1 MARIFLLED
10 DPEIREAVAE
20 YLRLADHE
28 VTECERG
35 DGAAR
40 LIASTAPDLLILDV
54 AVPGR
59 SGFVVAKE
67 ARATGDVPIIFLTSR
82 DDETSRITG
91 LELGADDYVTK
102 PFSPRELVLRVN
114 AVLRRTTSAA
124 GQPPSRPARFAL
136 RGTSVPAAT
145 SVPAGTS
152 VPVLE
157 FHPENHVVAIDG
169 APVATTAT
177 EWRILDLL
185 ISRAPAVVTRDA
197 IIADALGYDAAVETR
212 SADAHVKNL
221 RARLGDGR
229 WIETVRGFG
238 YRFAGTEVQ

>member
-35 DGAAR
+35 DEAAR
-40 LIASTAPDLLILDV
+40 LISSTVPDLLILDV

-59 SGFVVAKE
+59 SGFVVAKD

-124 GQPPSRPARFAL
+124 GQPPSRAAVPARALHSSGHLRPHPRVPPGKPRGCHRWRPGRDYRHGVAYSRTPHLPRSRGRHPRGSRLRRRGGDAQRRRPRQEPAGAPWRRALDRDGPRIRLPL
-136 RGTSVPAAT
+136 RGDG
-145 SVPAGTS
+145 GTMR
-152 VPVLE
+152 L
-157 FHPENHVVAIDG
+157 
-169 APVATTAT
+169 
-177 EWRILDLL
+177 
-185 ISRAPAVVTRDA
+185 TR
-197 IIADALGYDAAVETR
+197 
-212 SADAHVKNL
+212 
-221 RARLGDGR
+221 
-229 WIETVRGFG
+229 
-238 YRFAGTEVQ
+238 

>member
-35 DGAAR
+35 DEAAR
-40 LIASTAPDLLILDV
+40 LISSTVPDLLILDV

-59 SGFVVAKE
+59 SGFVVAKD

-124 GQPPSRPARFAL
+124 GQPPSRPARYVL
-136 RGTSVPAAT
+136 RGT

-152 VPVLE
+152 VPTLE

-177 EWRILDLL
+177 EWRILELL
-185 ISRAPAVVTRDA
+185 ISRAPAVVTRDS
-197 IIADALGYDAAVETR
+197 IIAEALGYDAAVETR

-238 YRFAGTEVQ
+238 YRFAGTEVP